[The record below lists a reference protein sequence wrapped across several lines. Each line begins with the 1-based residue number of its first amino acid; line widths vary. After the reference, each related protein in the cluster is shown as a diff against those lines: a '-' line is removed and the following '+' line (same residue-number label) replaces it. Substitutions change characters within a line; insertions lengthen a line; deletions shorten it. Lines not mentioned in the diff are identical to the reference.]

1 MTIITDLSYFQ
12 ASILA
17 TIGNTIEVYLQHPL
31 NIIKNNSQYGLKQ
44 SFTIRELYRG
54 IFINAGSMSFI
65 TATQFMSFSFFSN
78 NLKTNSFTSSLL
90 AGACSSIITTPFELG
105 VIQKTKTPCAN
116 SYSIFKSL
124 QSKYGN
130 KFITRGFSV
139 CCVRESI
146 YTCGLLSLT
155 PFIEKKL
162 PGQNKTR
169 NSLYA
174 SCISGAIAGI
184 ISHPFDTIK
193 ANQQYFLYDKIN
205 YKELFTI
212 KNLSRGIVCR
222 TWRIITTFFI
232 INESNKF
239 FIQYI

>member
-1 MTIITDLSYFQ
+1 MTKITDLTYFQ

-31 NIIKNNSQYGLKQ
+31 NIIKNNLQYGLKQ
-44 SFTIRELYRG
+44 QYTFRELYRG

-65 TATQFMSFSFFSN
+65 TATQFIGYSFFSN
-78 NLKTNSFTSSLL
+78 KLKTNSFTSSLL
-90 AGACSSIITTPFELG
+90 AGACSSLITTPFELC
-105 VIQKTKTPCAN
+105 VIQKTKNPCVN
-116 SYSIFKSL
+116 SYSIFQSL
-124 QSKYGN
+124 QLQYGN
-130 KFITRGFSV
+130 KFIARGFLS
-139 CCVRESI
+139 CCARESI

-174 SCISGAIAGI
+174 SCISGSIAGI

-193 ANQQYFLYDKIN
+193 ANQQYYLYDKIN

-212 KNLSRGIVCR
+212 KSLSRGIVCR

-239 FIQYI
+239 FIQYM

>member
-1 MTIITDLSYFQ
+1 MSDITDISYSK
-12 ASILA
+12 ASLLA
-17 TIGNTIEVYLQHPL
+17 IIGNTIEVYLQHPL

-65 TATQFMSFSFFSN
+65 TATSFMSYSFFSN
-78 NLKTNSFTSSLL
+78 NLKTNSAVSSLL
-90 AGACSSIITTPFELG
+90 AGACSSVITTPFELC
-105 VIQKTKTPCAN
+105 VIQKTKNPCVN

-124 QSKYGN
+124 QLKYGN
-130 KFITRGFSV
+130 KFIARGFSA

-146 YTCGLLSLT
+146 FTCGLLSLT
-155 PFIEKKL
+155 PFIENKL
-162 PGQNKTR
+162 PGQDKTR

-174 SCISGAIAGI
+174 SCISGAVAGI
-184 ISHPFDTIK
+184 VSHPFDTIK
-193 ANQQYFLYDKIN
+193 ANQQFHLYDKIN

-212 KNLSRGIVCR
+212 KKLSRGLLCR

-239 FIQYI
+239 FIQYM